1 MTTQN
6 KNNTPTRDRK
16 IGMSDPPQANS
27 GAEQKVAVTEPS
39 KMVQNMAAQE
49 FAKKQT
55 IASTTRNDK
64 VGLTGGSAFGQ
75 NTAAAAP
82 TTTVTAPT
90 TPTPMAGT
98 AGNAVIGRFEPQQ
111 TGKSPTVDST
121 NMKDAVDT
129 TKQPQTNSEGTK
141 TPETWNPNTDV
152 GYISGSDDP
161 NYYATLSEA
170 LNKQKSQT
178 TPEFTRDEN
187 QRDGGFFGWLK
198 GLLPKNRPGKREGET
213 DDEYDARITR
223 NKKRLAILADAI
235 RHMGNI
241 INTSKGAPVQLYN
254 DPSALLEQGYQ
265 QRKADRQKQ
274 DELKAENE
282 RKQQELTLKQQA
294 AKADQDYKNLTFK
307 LNLDKF
313 EYQKGRDAV
322 KDAQWQAAFKQ
333 KADENDRKFAYRQAR
348 DKVKDGQWQAAYG
361 IRVANLNLS
370 KARLAHTLSKDSKG
384 GGVGDSAFAYPTP
397 YGSLYSKKQ
406 LSAQQEQSMWD
417 FMVRNKQ
424 ITAKKLKEYQL
435 AAKGDGGMG
444 LYGTDKGSTSRARKI
459 IQECISYGLM
469 DATKKGDDFRKFCT
483 TQLGMGEDR
492 VYSTPQN
499 ATTWNKG
506 SKKQGQTGKWSIK

>member
-6 KNNTPTRDRK
+6 DNTPTRNRK
-16 IGMSDPPQANS
+16 IGLPDPPQANS

-75 NTAAAAP
+75 NTATTAP
-82 TTTVTAPT
+82 TTTVTAPS

-98 AGNAVIGRFEPQQ
+98 AGNTVIGRFEPQQ
-111 TGKSPTVDST
+111 TGKAPTVDFSNMEAPDT
-121 NMKDAVDT
+121 WNPTGDKKYANPTIGPTSLPYMKDAAET
-129 TKQPQTNSEGTK
+129 TEQPQTNFDGMEAPK
-141 TPETWNPNTDV
+141 DWNPNSETSDV
-152 GYISGSDDP
+152 GYKGGPYDP
-161 NYYATLSEA
+161 SYYATLSEA
-170 LNKQKSQT
+170 LNKQKSQPA
-178 TPEFTRDEN
+178 PEFKRDED

-274 DELKAENE
+274 DALKAENE

-294 AKADQDYKNLTFK
+294 AKADQDYKNLILSMK
-307 LNLDKF
+307 QEAAKR
-313 EYQKGRDAV
+313 QAA
-322 KDAQWQAAFKQ
+322 KDAAAAERQANQDKQ
-333 KADENDRKFAYRQAR
+333 KQENWQKQFDAKQKQNAESNRLRQQSINKR
-348 DKVKDGQWQAAYG
+348 GSG
-361 IRVANLNLS
+361 RS
-370 KARLAHTLSKDSKG
+370 GKG
-384 GGVGDSAFAYPTP
+384 GSGSGGKYWFEDKNGKMHYQPNKTMWEQEFYRE
-397 YGSLYSKKQ
+397 YGYLPNETSNSTSTKTYDKNGNEVTTTTRKKGTAMTAEAAKKQ
-406 LSAQQEQSMWD
+406 ND
-417 FMVRNKQ
+417 
-424 ITAKKLKEYQL
+424 AK
-435 AAKGDGGMG
+435 
-444 LYGTDKGSTSRARKI
+444 TARKNI
-459 IQECISYGLM
+459 
-469 DATKKGDDFRKFCT
+469 ATKK
-483 TQLGMGEDR
+483 
-492 VYSTPQN
+492 
-499 ATTWNKG
+499 AG
-506 SKKQGQTGKWSIK
+506 SGKSTGKSKNGYKNTKALGL